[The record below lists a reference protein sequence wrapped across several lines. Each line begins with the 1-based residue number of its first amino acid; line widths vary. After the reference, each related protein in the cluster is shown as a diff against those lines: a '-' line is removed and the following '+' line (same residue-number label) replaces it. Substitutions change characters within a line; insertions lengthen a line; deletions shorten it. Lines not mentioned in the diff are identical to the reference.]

1 MIKKITYCLLTMII
15 ISCSRSIPDGI
26 YSFED
31 RSASVYVFHGSEFIR
46 MYRFDLFQSEGRGNY
61 KIKNRRFY
69 FFYDSVSY
77 KNVEQDSMLHFIVF
91 NPSILLIDGDT
102 HIVRGRKFVK
112 HMVRLDSLPP
122 GFHEGEV
129 EFLKSDRIYNR
140 KFDW

>member
-1 MIKKITYCLLTMII
+1 MIKKIAYCLLTMIA

-31 RSASVYVFHGSEFIR
+31 RSASVYVFHGSEFIC

-61 KIKNRRFY
+61 EIKNRRLCFC
-69 FFYDSVSY
+69 YDSVSY
-77 KNVEQDSMLHFIVF
+77 RNVEQDSTLHFIVY
-91 NPSILLIDGDT
+91 NPSVSLIDGEK
-102 HIVRGRKFVK
+102 HVIRKRKFVK